1 MSFWHFLLACLR
13 ANYKLNCWVSGCWVA
28 HYLRTWGSKPPQLFH
43 HLTCVVGENS
53 GGVQLTCPAS
63 EMFQGWLAACGWGWR
78 NNVARADSF
87 SRIKS
92 RCSCE
97 PGSRS
102 DFRDLVSVALCH
114 GCSVLMVR
122 IHTQALL
129 VLGIGIEPPVLG
141 RRCATEFMVP
151 YWN

>member
-1 MSFWHFLLACLR
+1 MIAELHTTSELG
-13 ANYKLNCWVSGCWVA
+13 VQS
-28 HYLRTWGSKPPQLFH
+28 H
-43 HLTCVVGENS
+43 HSYFIISHVWWEENS

-63 EMFQGWLAACGWGWR
+63 ETLQGWLAACGWGWR
-78 NNVARADSF
+78 NSVARADSF

-97 PGSRS
+97 PGGRS
-102 DFRDLVSVALCH
+102 DFRDLVSMTLCH
-114 GCSVLMVR
+114 GCSVLMVKT
-122 IHTQALL
+122 HTQALP

-151 YWN
+151 Y